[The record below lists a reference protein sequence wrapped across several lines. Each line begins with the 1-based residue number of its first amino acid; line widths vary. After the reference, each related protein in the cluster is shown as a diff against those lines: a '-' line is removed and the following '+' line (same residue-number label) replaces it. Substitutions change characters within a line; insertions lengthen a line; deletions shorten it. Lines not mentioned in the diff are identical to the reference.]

1 MAQKRFAD
9 SSSRALIPHLCSL
22 DQLRRPAHTVPHMQG
37 ARVGKADS
45 EVIPVEG
52 IIGVCVIWLGSKGER
67 P

>member
-1 MAQKRFAD
+1 MAQKRFANP
-9 SSSRALIPHLCSL
+9 SSRALIPHLCSL
-22 DQLRRPAHTVPHMQG
+22 DQLCRPAHTVSRMQG